1 MLRFLL
7 RRILQGALVVWII
20 SIIVFVLF
28 YVAPNNVARSLA
40 GRQATADTVQTIRE
54 NLGLGQPLLEQYW
67 SFLTGL
73 LQGDLGFSY
82 YTDQPVTAIIADAAP
97 VTISLAF
104 GAAVIWLILGI
115 SIGLLSSLRPRS
127 IADRSATTFALFF
140 YSMPTFLLGLLLLY
154 FAYFKLSQAGIGWF
168 AASGYVPITEGV
180 GEWARHLILP
190 WITLA
195 LVLTGTYIRLTRGSM
210 LDVLGEDYIRTARAK
225 GIRERRVTMRHGLR
239 SGITPVVTQFGVDI
253 GTLIGGVL
261 VTETVFGIQGLGY
274 RAVTSVTQGDL
285 PVVLGVVMLA
295 SVVTVVANIVVD
307 FSYAFLDPRVRL
319 N

>member
-1 MLRFLL
+1 MLRFLV

-20 SIIVFVLF
+20 SIIVFALF
-28 YVAPNNVARSLA
+28 YVAPNNVARSIA
-40 GRQATADTVQTIRE
+40 GRQATAQTVQTIRE
-54 NLGLGQPLLEQYW
+54 DLGLDEPLLEQYW
-67 SFLTGL
+67 NFFIGL
-73 LQGDLGFSY
+73 LQGDLGYSY

-97 VTISLAF
+97 VTISLAL

-115 SIGLLSSLRPRS
+115 GIGLLSALRPRS
-127 IADRSATTFALFF
+127 LSDRFATTFALFF

-154 FAYFKLSQAGIGWF
+154 FAYFQLSQAGVEWF
-168 AASGYVPITEGV
+168 AASGYEPITDGV
-180 GEWARHLILP
+180 GEWARHMILP

-225 GIRERRVTMRHGLR
+225 GISERRVTLRHGLR

-253 GTLIGGVL
+253 GTLVGGVL
-261 VTETVFGIQGLGY
+261 ITEQVFGIQGLGY
-274 RAVTSVTQGDL
+274 RAVTSVVQGDL
-285 PVVLGVVMLA
+285 PVVLGVVMVA

-319 N
+319 H